1 MLLNGQEPLKISA
14 FGGSYIS
21 KGVFDTTVTEMEF
34 RNNVKSHIY
43 VSWLHPFKEQKLIVI
58 GSKKMAVFDDM
69 SSEKLVLYPYKVD
82 FENGNI
88 PITQK
93 VEYYIVN
100 IENREPL
107 KEELLHFIECI
118 KNKKTPKTDGEEGLR
133 VLKVLECAQNSL
145 RKQ

>member
-1 MLLNGQEPLKISA
+1 
-14 FGGSYIS
+14 
-21 KGVFDTTVTEMEF
+21 MEF

-69 SSEKLVLYPYKVD
+69 SSEKLFLYPYKVD